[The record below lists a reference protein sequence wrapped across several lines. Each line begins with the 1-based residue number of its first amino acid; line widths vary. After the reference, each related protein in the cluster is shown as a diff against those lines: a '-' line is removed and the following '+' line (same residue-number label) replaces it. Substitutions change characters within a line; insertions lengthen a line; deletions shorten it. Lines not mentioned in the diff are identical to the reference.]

1 MNKFFK
7 EIINNV
13 LYLLL
18 VLLSSYLLITFIGQ
32 RTVVDGHSMEN
43 TLQNGDNLIVDKISY
58 RFKDPERFDVI
69 VFPHYDNSGEKFYI
83 KRVIGLPGEKVF
95 IDSNG
100 NIYINDIVLRE
111 HYGKE
116 RIQNAGLASDVL
128 ELGPNEYFVLGDNR
142 NNSSDSR
149 EPTVGL
155 VNKNKIIGKAW
166 VRIFPLNKFGFVS
179 SIN

>member
-116 RIQNAGLASDVL
+116 RIQNAGLAADVL

-155 VNKNKIIGKAW
+155 VNKNNIIGKAW

-179 SIN
+179 SNN